1 MARKRTA
8 KNRNLPA
15 NLYFENRPKGIY
27 WYYRDPDLGR
37 KTTWGYVSEAEARDA
52 AIQLNAMICGGKD
65 LVAATLAARQ
75 AKAQQN
81 EGMTFVGYVQQYR
94 REVLPKRRIKG
105 HVLSQATLTEA
116 NRILDR
122 ISEGLGYEAENRPRV
137 LVDVTQSMIAAYLS
151 TLPTPEAHNK
161 HRARLVHLYSHAV
174 SDGLVPENLP
184 EKIKKRD
191 AEAKQRDRLTIEQ
204 YQAIFAQAEHAIQSA
219 MELSLNT
226 LQRRAD
232 IQAWHRDQQHDG
244 FAYVVQSKTRKH
256 GKSAYIRMPLSL
268 PLVHSQRGLRTLDE
282 LIQSCWADGIVCPYL
297 VHRKPK
303 RVQKSKQKSHVFQLS
318 PKEISE
324 GFAEAR
330 EKTGLFKDIPIAQ
343 RPSFHEVISLGI
355 FLREQSGWT
364 LSQIKALKGHTS
376 EKMTKVYQDGHDWT
390 TVEIPA
396 KTG

>member
-15 NLYFENRPKGIY
+15 NLYYEDRPRGQY
-27 WYYRDPDLGR
+27 WYYKDPDSGN
-37 KTTWGYVSEAEARDA
+37 KTSWGYVSEAEARDA
-52 AIQLNAMICGGKD
+52 AIQLNLMICEGKD

-81 EGMTFVGYVQQYR
+81 EGMTLVAYIKEYR
-94 REVLPKRRIKG
+94 TEVLPKRRVKG
-105 HVLSQATLTEA
+105 HALSPVTLSEA

-122 ISEGLGYEAENRPRV
+122 ISEGLGYEAENQPRV
-137 LVDVTQSMIAAYLS
+137 LADVTQAMIAAYLS
-151 TLPTPEAHNK
+151 TLPTAEAFNK
-161 HRARLVHLYSHAV
+161 HRARLAHMYSHVV

-191 AEAKQRDRLTIEQ
+191 TEAKQRDRLTVEQ
-204 YQAIFAQAEHAIQSA
+204 YRAIFAQAEHAIQSA
-219 MELSLNT
+219 MELSINT

-232 IQAWHRDQQHDG
+232 IQMWHRDQQHDG
-244 FAYVVQSKTRKH
+244 FAYVVQSKTREH
-256 GKSAYIRMPLSL
+256 GKSAYIRIPLSL
-268 PLVHSQRGLRTLDE
+268 PLVHSQRGLRTLDG
-282 LIQSCWADGIVCPYL
+282 LIKSCWDDRVICPYL
-297 VHRKPK
+297 VHHKPK
-303 RVQKSKQKSHVFQLS
+303 RVQKSQQKSHPFQLS
-318 PKEISE
+318 PKEISD

-330 EKTGLFKDIPIAQ
+330 EKTGLFKDIPKAQ

-355 FLREQSGWT
+355 FLREQSGWS

-376 EKMTKVYQDGHDWT
+376 EKMTKVYKDGHDWT
-390 TVEIPA
+390 TVEIPV